1 MFTSAEVTY
10 ARSRPDASVGS
21 DREPIALFTGEAAHA
36 YLGHLPD
43 SGVVAMLNELAGEL
57 GAALG
62 QDRVRRQDLDF
73 GCWRPVNMA
82 PGQDLGMSGG
92 STIGAEESEAPIGLR
107 SASRAASSRHDATRR
122 E

>member
-1 MFTSAEVTY
+1 MLGLVRMRPSAQT
-10 ARSRPDASVGS
+10 ANPSPCSRAKPRMPISVIC
-21 DREPIALFTGEAAHA
+21 RTP
-36 YLGHLPD
+36 
-43 SGVVAMLNELAGEL
+43 VVAMLNELAGEL